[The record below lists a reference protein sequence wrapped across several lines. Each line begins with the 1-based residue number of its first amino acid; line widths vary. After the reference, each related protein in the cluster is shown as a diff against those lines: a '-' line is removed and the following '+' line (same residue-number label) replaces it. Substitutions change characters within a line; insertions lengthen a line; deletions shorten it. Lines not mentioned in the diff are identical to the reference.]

1 MLEEKKLY
9 TQHSDDRV
17 FVFTCTHCYL
27 SELPD
32 QPLVSRAK
40 VTPKWAVCLPTIN
53 LRMMNTQALNTL
65 EEMASSTL
73 IQEPNGVFSSSG
85 HHFTQT
91 TTRTAVKTASGS
103 ESVYGVMLVGA
114 FTARWAVRRGR

>member
-1 MLEEKKLY
+1 
-9 TQHSDDRV
+9 
-17 FVFTCTHCYL
+17 
-27 SELPD
+27 
-32 QPLVSRAK
+32 
-40 VTPKWAVCLPTIN
+40 
-53 LRMMNTQALNTL
+53 MNTQALNTL

-91 TTRTAVKTASGS
+91 TTRTAVKTVSGS

-114 FTARWAVRRGR
+114 FTAAVGSKAGQIRLELKCPSELFVTFHTVCGINFHAKTDVSTL